1 MKTKIKKIFKWGLYY
16 PILTFV
22 CFELAL
28 LILGYRRYQT
38 VDYQVDMQ
46 PAYAYLADDSLGI
59 ALKPGNYSIV
69 LNNAV
74 HFDAIHTTENRRFTP
89 GATPDSNKAKVTF
102 LGCSFTYGYGVNDNE
117 TFAANI
123 QENHPEW
130 QLENQGVIG
139 YGTVQS
145 LLQLEKIILE
155 GETDAVLLN
164 FSSFHFMRNSLSQT
178 YRKNL
183 KLGYA
188 HSSESVDT
196 VMADAKFPYINSCD
210 CEPQFANWSNMH
222 ENWYGREYLASINWF
237 QTMSEQ
243 YKDAKLDEVAL
254 TTCLFEKMQKMCKQA
269 NIKFGLVCLDQ
280 TAETKT
286 LHANLPSLPWLDVKF
301 DFEDDTQTFAPHDSH
316 PNAIGHLTIAT
327 KIDPFLEKLLRDE

>member
-1 MKTKIKKIFKWGLYY
+1 LKTKIKKIFKWVIYY
-16 PILTFV
+16 PVLTFI

-46 PAYAYLADDSLGI
+46 PEYAYLADDSLGI
-59 ALKPGNYSIV
+59 ALKPGQFSIT

-74 HFDAIHTTENRRFTP
+74 HFDANHTNEYMRFTP
-89 GATPDSNKAKVTF
+89 RNTSDSIQKNISF

-117 TFAANI
+117 TFVAEL
-123 QENHPEW
+123 QQTHPEW
-130 QLENQGVIG
+130 LLQNQGVIG

-145 LLQLEKIILE
+145 LLQLQTIIEK

-188 HSSESVDT
+188 HSSKSVDSI
-196 VMADAKFPYINSCD
+196 MSIAKFPYINSCD
-210 CEPQFANWSNMH
+210 CAPQFASWNQMH
-222 ENWYGREYLASINWF
+222 ENWAGREYLASVNWI
-237 QTMSEQ
+237 QTLTEQ
-243 YKDAKLDEVAL
+243 YKDSKLDEVAL
-254 TTCLFEKMQKMCKQA
+254 TTCLFEKMYKMC
-269 NIKFGLVCLDQ
+269 NDEGISFGIVCLDA
-280 TAETKT
+280 TEETNA
-286 LHANLPSLPWLDVKF
+286 LHGNLPNLPWLDVKF
-301 DFEDDTQTFAPHDSH
+301 NFEDSTKTFVPYDSH
-316 PNAIGHLTIAT
+316 PNSAGHHFIADR
-327 KIDPFLEKLLRDE
+327 IDPFLTNLLQDE